1 MATNKLICEECDWR
15 GTVDS
20 ALHAQNPFS
29 ADEEIHGCPSC
40 FTPCHLVFACEH
52 DGCWLEVSCG
62 TPTHDGEYAQT
73 CGKHR
78 PVSGSLP
85 LASRACVDDEMTE
98 PDPLKLELW
107 LERDYIAK
115 RGHNSLSIT
124 VDAVEFSAEMN
135 AYVASQ
141 SRAWAKKK
149 VSSAWL
155 KLI

>member
-1 MATNKLICEECDWR
+1 MGVRRSRDTATYRSVVCDQPSVRQPTCLGRGRGLCNQRVQFISGIILRGWVIRPICVFR
-15 GTVDS
+15 G
-20 ALHAQNPFS
+20 P
-29 ADEEIHGCPSC
+29 
-40 FTPCHLVFACEH
+40 
-52 DGCWLEVSCG
+52 
-62 TPTHDGEYAQT
+62 
-73 CGKHR
+73 
-78 PVSGSLP
+78 LP
-85 LASRACVDDEMTE
+85 LASRACVVDEMTE
-98 PDPLKLELW
+98 PDPSKLELW

-124 VDAVEFSAEMN
+124 VDAVEFRAEMN

>member
-1 MATNKLICEECDWR
+1 
-15 GTVDS
+15 
-20 ALHAQNPFS
+20 
-29 ADEEIHGCPSC
+29 
-40 FTPCHLVFACEH
+40 
-52 DGCWLEVSCG
+52 
-62 TPTHDGEYAQT
+62 
-73 CGKHR
+73 
-78 PVSGSLP
+78 
-85 LASRACVDDEMTE
+85 MTE

-124 VDAVEFSAEMN
+124 VDAVEFRAEMN

>member
-1 MATNKLICEECDWR
+1 MHR
-15 GTVDS
+15 
-20 ALHAQNPFS
+20 
-29 ADEEIHGCPSC
+29 IHSVLMKKSTGVPVVLLPAIW
-40 FTPCHLVFACEH
+40 FL
-52 DGCWLEVSCG
+52 
-62 TPTHDGEYAQT
+62 
-73 CGKHR
+73 
-78 PVSGSLP
+78 PVSMMDAGWKSVVAHRLMTASTRRPAENIDQSAGSLP
-85 LASRACVDDEMTE
+85 LASRACVVDEMTE
-98 PDPLKLELW
+98 PDPSKLELW

-124 VDAVEFSAEMN
+124 VDAVEFRAEMN